1 MKEYRLYA
9 GAYTD
14 GRPGNGVF
22 FLRFGADGLRA
33 ESVCGGV
40 VNTSYVLPVGDKLY
54 AVEELDGEAAVLEFS
69 PAAGIS
75 YKRRAVPGSGLCHI
89 AACGPFLYASGYAGG
104 TLTGLRQADGGVC
117 CFLRHTGHSVRADR
131 QAQAHV
137 HAALPSPDGRLLL
150 VADLGMDRL
159 FRYVVGPDGS
169 LTPDGAQPW
178 VCAAPGQGP
187 RHFAFHPNGAWLYL
201 VAELERSLLVF
212 RSTPSGLQLTAT
224 HALRQAGDPADSLA
238 ADVHVTP
245 DGRFVYASVRGA
257 DCIECFRVLENGGRL
272 EPVGRFSSGGRCPR
286 SFAISP
292 DGLYLAAANQESGNV
307 TVFPRN
313 AQTGALESPAGVLAL
328 PQAACVKWADRR
340 EKTQKFC
347 GSAAAD

>member
-54 AVEELDGEAAVLEFS
+54 AVEELDGEAAVLEFC
-69 PAAGIS
+69 PAAGTS
-75 YKRRAVPGSGLCHI
+75 HKRRAVPGSGLCHI

-159 FRYVVGPDGS
+159 FRYAVGPDGS

-212 RSTPSGLQLTAT
+212 RSTPAGLQAVIKGDVDVAPISDQILASEIANGAAAEGDVKIIHESGAIPAECMVVAEHVSDEVRRTLTDFLT
-224 HALRQAGDPADSLA
+224 GYDNEQYFT
-238 ADVHVTP
+238 DVIKVP
-245 DGRFVYASVRGA
+245 GARF
-257 DCIECFRVLENGGRL
+257 IECDMSDYEDIIELNKIINEF
-272 EPVGRFSSGGRCPR
+272 
-286 SFAISP
+286 
-292 DGLYLAAANQESGNV
+292 
-307 TVFPRN
+307 
-313 AQTGALESPAGVLAL
+313 
-328 PQAACVKWADRR
+328 
-340 EKTQKFC
+340 
-347 GSAAAD
+347 

>member
-40 VNTSYVLPVGDKLY
+40 ANTSYVLPVGDKLY

-69 PAAGIS
+69 PAAGTL
-75 YKRRAVPGSGLCHI
+75 YKRYAVPGSGLCHI

-137 HAALPSPDGRLLL
+137 HAALPSPDGRS
-150 VADLGMDRL
+150 MD
-159 FRYVVGPDGS
+159 
-169 LTPDGAQPW
+169 
-178 VCAAPGQGP
+178 
-187 RHFAFHPNGAWLYL
+187 
-201 VAELERSLLVF
+201 
-212 RSTPSGLQLTAT
+212 
-224 HALRQAGDPADSLA
+224 
-238 ADVHVTP
+238 
-245 DGRFVYASVRGA
+245 SVM
-257 DCIECFRVLENGGRL
+257 I
-272 EPVGRFSSGGRCPR
+272 
-286 SFAISP
+286 
-292 DGLYLAAANQESGNV
+292 
-307 TVFPRN
+307 
-313 AQTGALESPAGVLAL
+313 
-328 PQAACVKWADRR
+328 
-340 EKTQKFC
+340 
-347 GSAAAD
+347 

>member
-40 VNTSYVLPVGDKLY
+40 VNTSYVLPVGDRLY

-69 PAAGIS
+69 PAAGTS
-75 YKRRAVPGSGLCHI
+75 YKRHAVPGSGLCHI

-104 TLTGLRQADGGVC
+104 TLTGLRQAD
-117 CFLRHTGHSVRADR
+117 
-131 QAQAHV
+131 
-137 HAALPSPDGRLLL
+137 
-150 VADLGMDRL
+150 
-159 FRYVVGPDGS
+159 
-169 LTPDGAQPW
+169 
-178 VCAAPGQGP
+178 
-187 RHFAFHPNGAWLYL
+187 
-201 VAELERSLLVF
+201 
-212 RSTPSGLQLTAT
+212 
-224 HALRQAGDPADSLA
+224 DPADSLA

-328 PQAACVKWADRR
+328 PQAACVKWAD
-340 EKTQKFC
+340 
-347 GSAAAD
+347 